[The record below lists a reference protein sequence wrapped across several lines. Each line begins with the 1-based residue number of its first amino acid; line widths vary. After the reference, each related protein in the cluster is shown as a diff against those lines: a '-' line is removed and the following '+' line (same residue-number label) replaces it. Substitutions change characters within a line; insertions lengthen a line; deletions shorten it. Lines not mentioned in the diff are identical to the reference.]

1 LCFAALKYG
10 ILWVKISSGEYLG
23 GKNPTAMYLFR
34 AWGIISPLSGGYN
47 KEVENMKKV
56 LCLAVVFTFVM
67 STAAPLYAADLPKPV
82 DKLAKGTMDIVKSP
96 LALYDHTKSEIDGA
110 DHKLLGFFKGAV
122 TSPFHM
128 VKKAGGGVMDVAT
141 FPIE

>member
-1 LCFAALKYG
+1 VFCRVEIWHTLGEGFIRRVSWRQESNGNVCVLCL
-10 ILWVKISSGEYLG
+10 
-23 GKNPTAMYLFR
+23 
-34 AWGIISPLSGGYN
+34 GIIGPLSGGYN
-47 KEVENMKKV
+47 KEVENMKKL
-56 LCLAVVFTFVM
+56 LCLAVVFAFVM
-67 STAAPLYAADLPKPV
+67 SAAAPLYAADLPKPV

-110 DHKLLGFFKGAV
+110 DHKLLGFLKGAV